1 MLERI
6 ERLAT
11 RLAVMKRHD
20 EETQNRVII
29 LGRENEAL
37 RGQIETLRQQLDAA
51 QAEIKTVRGATAADD
66 KRLRDAEE
74 RVWPGET
81 RGCDAPDAMA
91 DEILHLRQ
99 QLDTQRQEA
108 IAAGEL
114 MKAEIETLRQQ
125 LDKANFAVTLQR
137 AVIERLNK
145 FAWKVRWADCYTET
159 LKALAEL
166 DAQPAPAA
174 ETAEGGT

>member
-1 MLERI
+1 MSKTDKMLDRI
-6 ERLAT
+6 EKLAT

-37 RGQIETLRQQLDAA
+37 REQIVT
-51 QAEIKTVRGATAADD
+51 IRGAMAADD
-66 KRLRDAEE
+66 QRLRNAEE

-91 DEILHLRQ
+91 DEIVSLRQ
-99 QLDTQRQEA
+99 QLAEAKRTASDEFTERQV
-108 IAAGEL
+108 L
-114 MKAEIETLRQQ
+114 T
-125 LDKANFAVTLQR
+125 V
-137 AVIERLNK
+137 ERLRT
-145 FAWKVRWADCYTET
+145 FVGKVRLIVDGGYITMTCQIDRIIE
-159 LKALAEL
+159 ALAEL
-166 DAQPAPAA
+166 DAKPAPVA